1 MPHQPPDRFASG
13 RGGSRTTPSLIGI
26 PAGVGDHHNTVQV
39 VGHDNPGVRHHVI
52 VLRGQPLPHLGNDAS
67 GIVQAYRAIDNIA
80 EYTHPTLRDDSNE
93 IGPRLAVI
101 VSLQADTAA
110 MVLFG
115 IVPSSPRSSQ
125 NCSATRYSKP
135 KYAFCTIALL
145 RRLVAVSSSTIS
157 PLCNTYPR
165 WAIERACKAF
175 CSTNR
180 TVVPC

>member
-1 MPHQPPDRFASG
+1 MNAL
-13 RGGSRTTPSLIGI
+13 TLIGI
-26 PAGVGDHHNTVQV
+26 PTGVGDHHNPVQV
-39 VGHDNPGVRHHVI
+39 VGHDDPGIQHHVS
-52 VLRGQPLPHLGNDAS
+52 VLCGQPLSRLGNDTS
-67 GIVQAYRAIDNIA
+67 CIVPAYRAIDNIA
-80 EYTHPTLRDDSNE
+80 EYTHPPLRDESNE

-125 NCSATRYSKP
+125 DCSATRYSKP
-135 KYAFCTIALL
+135 RYAFCTIALL

>member
-1 MPHQPPDRFASG
+1 MIVL
-13 RGGSRTTPSLIGI
+13 GGQLLPSL
-26 PAGVGDHHNTVQV
+26 N
-39 VGHDNPGVRHHVI
+39 
-52 VLRGQPLPHLGNDAS
+52 NDAF
-67 GIVQAYRAIDNIA
+67 GIVQAHRAIDNIT
-80 EYTHPTLRDDSNE
+80 EHTYPTLRDDSNE
-93 IGPRLAVI
+93 IGTQLTVI

-115 IVPSSPRSSQ
+115 IVPHPPHASQ
-125 NCSATRYSKP
+125 NRSATRYSKP
-135 KYAFCTIALL
+135 RYAFCTIALL

-165 WAIERACKAF
+165 CAIERACKAF